1 MLKNLLINLLYTFFF
16 FSIFILT
23 LIVARQIYADGII
36 FYQGIIVAV
45 FLVTSIFIINFL
57 KVKNKDINN
66 ALFSSFLLMVLFNS
80 LVPTIVDRSI
90 SVAVISIIKEEER
103 VSKTYIEDS
112 FKRKFFQVGEIDKR
126 IHEQEIS
133 GNIDNINGNYVLTF
147 RGKLV
152 HKSFEIIQ
160 KLFKTNKNLI

>member
-1 MLKNLLINLLYTFFF
+1 
-16 FSIFILT
+16 
-23 LIVARQIYADGII
+23 
-36 FYQGIIVAV
+36 
-45 FLVTSIFIINFL
+45 
-57 KVKNKDINN
+57 
-66 ALFSSFLLMVLFNS
+66 MVLFNS
-80 LVPTIVDRSI
+80 LVPNNCRQVYFS
-90 SVAVISIIKEEER
+90 AVISIIKEEER

>member
-1 MLKNLLINLLYTFFF
+1 MLKNLLNNLLYTFFF
-16 FSIFILT
+16 FTIFILT
-23 LIVARQIYADGII
+23 LIITRQIYADGIL
-36 FYQGIIVAV
+36 FYQGIVVAV
-45 FLVTSIFIINFL
+45 LLVTGIFLINLL
-57 KVKNKDINN
+57 KIKNLDINN

-90 SVAVISIIKEEER
+90 SVAVISIIKEEKIA
-103 VSKTYIEDS
+103 SKGYIEDK
-112 FKRKFFQVGEIDKR
+112 FKEKFFQVGEINKR
-126 IHEQEIS
+126 IYEQEIS

-152 HKSFEIIQ
+152 YRSFEIIQ